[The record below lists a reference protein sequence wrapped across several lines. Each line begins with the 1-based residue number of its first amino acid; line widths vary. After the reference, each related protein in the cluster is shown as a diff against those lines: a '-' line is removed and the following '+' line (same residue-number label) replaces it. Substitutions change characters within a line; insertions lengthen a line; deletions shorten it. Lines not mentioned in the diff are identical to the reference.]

1 MTTPFQSCVAD
12 ALKRGE
18 IDEATAAET
27 REAYDSAY
35 EAAGDLGAVEA
46 DRQAAAAAMTA
57 LERKALREKVH
68 RALTVRTRKAALE
81 SAKAFLEARGYQK
94 VRLDAGGNGK
104 PPKGGWTFGGE
115 PPPEGPYSQGGVF
128 ADWLKEL
135 VDGSGGLAG
144 GAGPSIK
151 GRYQA
156 IMGGFQAM
164 MADLAETFDSNT
176 GLPYKGRALLDNL
189 VREAFGEETGDGA
202 AKALSKAWGDTAEH
216 ARRLFNAAGGD
227 IGKLERWGLPQ
238 THDPLALKAAGK
250 EAWVEAILPRLDA
263 GRMIDTATD
272 LPFGPKRLR
281 AVLGE
286 VYQSIVTLG
295 AVDRGMGESLGQGK
309 LANQRAESRFLI
321 FKDAENWMAYQREF
335 GRADPYAAMMHHLDG
350 MARDIAR
357 MQVLGPNPDH
367 QFQWLAR
374 AAQRMADIEK
384 GAGRSQNGLKNAKGD
399 IESAQTMYRLFTG
412 ELGGPYGPDSH
423 IARVGQ
429 MTRSMLAGVQLGSAV
444 INDLV
449 SNPVVAAQTKAFA
462 GLSALPDFRAY
473 FAQVASPEARAAARR
488 TGFIADNARARYGD
502 GVQRFL
508 RAQTVGGKVYEGANA
523 FARLL
528 PKWVNTAALLD
539 GNMAAARRAFQDEFM
554 GHVLDRRGVTIAQM
568 AGSADSEDRA
578 FAALLQA
585 RGFSEADWKVI
596 GQVEPERHGRG
607 IAFVSP
613 QALAKAGHEEL
624 GWRLAEMIERETR
637 SVVPEPSLWAQAQL
651 LGESRPGTILGEL
664 RRSAMS
670 YRSFTVTQTYN
681 WSREFILR
689 AAQAGQDPRIPWVTR
704 AAIMAAPLVLGASI
718 SGALGVWLKDIIK
731 GNDPRPAWSDDP
743 EDQGKTAYRFWAAA
757 AAQGGGQ
764 GILGDF
770 LFSVQSRAGK
780 SSAMTAFGPAAGF
793 VSDTFDLTWGNVDQA
808 IKGEETHAGRDLARY
823 AGRYN
828 PLTSLWW
835 SRTIMDRA
843 VIDQIQRLID
853 PEADAAFRR
862 QARRMEK
869 EYGQTQWWPEGE
881 ALPERAP
888 DLTTATGGGAAASR

>member
-1 MTTPFQSCVAD
+1 MTTPFASCIAD
-12 ALKRGE
+12 ALAKGE

-27 REAYDSAY
+27 REAYDAAF

-46 DRQAAAAAMTA
+46 DRQAATVAMTA
-57 LERKALREKVH
+57 LERKALREKVQ
-68 RALTVRTRKAALE
+68 RALTIRTRQAALKN
-81 SAKAFLEARGYQK
+81 AKAFLEDRGYTK
-94 VRLDAGGNGK
+94 VRLDAGGDGK

-115 PPPEGPYSQGGVF
+115 PPKEGPYSQGGMF

-144 GAGPSIK
+144 AAGPSIK

-164 MADLAETFDSNT
+164 MADLAEAFDSNT
-176 GLPYKGRALLDNL
+176 GLPYKGRATLDNL
-189 VREAFGEETGDGA
+189 VREAFGEDTGDEA

-216 ARRLFNAAGGD
+216 ARKLFNAAGGD

-238 THDPLALKAAGK
+238 THDALALKRVGK
-250 EAWVEAILPRLDA
+250 EAWVESILPRLDA

-272 LPFGPKRLR
+272 LPFGEKRLR

-295 AVDRGMGESLGQGK
+295 AIDRDMGESLGKGK
-309 LANQRAESRFLI
+309 LANQRAESRFLV
-321 FKDAENWMAYQREF
+321 FKDADNWMAYQREF

-350 MARDIAR
+350 MARDVAR

-367 QFQWLAR
+367 QFDWLAR

-384 GAGRSQNGLKNAKGD
+384 GAGRAQNGIKNAKGD
-399 IESAQTMYRLFTG
+399 IESAKTMYRLFTG

-429 MTRSMLAGVQLGSAV
+429 MTRSALSGIQLGSAV
-444 INDLV
+444 VNDLV
-449 SNPVVAAQTKAFA
+449 SNPVFAAQTKTYA
-462 GLSALPDFRAY
+462 GLSAMPDFRAY
-473 FAQVASPEARAAARR
+473 FAQATSAEARAAARR
-488 TGFIADNARARYGD
+488 TGFIADNARARYSD
-502 GVQRFL
+502 AVQRFL
-508 RAQTVGGKVYEGANA
+508 RAETVGGKLYEGANA

-539 GNMAAARRAFQDEFM
+539 ANMTAARRGFQDEFM
-554 GHVLDRRGVTIAQM
+554 GHVFDKRGLTIAQL
-568 AGSADSEDRA
+568 AKSKDAEERA

-585 RGFSEADWKVI
+585 RGFSEADWKII
-596 GQVEPERHGRG
+596 GQVEPERYGEG
-607 IAFVSP
+607 VAFVSP

-637 SVVPEPSLWAQAQL
+637 NVVPEPSLWAQAQL
-651 LGESRPGTILGEL
+651 MGESRPGTIFGEL

-681 WSREFILR
+681 WSREFIMR
-689 AAQAGQDPRIPWVTR
+689 AAQAGQDARIPWHLR
-704 AAIMAAPLVLGASI
+704 AAMQAAPLILGATI
-718 SGALGVWLKDIIK
+718 SGALGVWIKDMIK

-743 EDQGKTAYRFWAAA
+743 KDEGKTAYKFWAAA

-770 LFSVQSRAGK
+770 LFSVEARNGK
-780 SSAMTAFGPAAGF
+780 SSAMTAFGPASGF
-793 VSDTFDLTWGNVDQA
+793 VSDTYDLTWGNIDQA
-808 IKGEETHAGRDLARY
+808 IKGEDTHAGRDLAKY
-823 AGRYN
+823 VGRYN
-828 PLTSLWW
+828 PLASLWW

-843 VIDQIQRLID
+843 VIDQMQRLID
-853 PEADAAFRR
+853 PEADEAFRR
-862 QARRMEK
+862 QRQRLEK
-869 EYGQTQWWPEGE
+869 EYGQTQWWPQGQ

-888 DLTTATGGGAAASR
+888 DLTTAAGGKR